1 MKRFAIITAGG
12 IGSRMKSEIPKQF
25 LLLGNI
31 PVLMQTINK
40 FYKFDNRIHIILSL
54 PENFF
59 EYWKNLCEKYNFTV
73 KHQIVAGGKTRFH
86 SVKNAL
92 NTIKEGGVVAVHDG
106 VRPLVNTETI
116 KRTFE
121 TAEKTGNAVAS
132 FDIVFSL
139 RKIAEY
145 DNYAVNRDFYK
156 EIQTPQTYNVIKL
169 QNAYN
174 LEFKEEFT
182 DDASVF
188 EAAGNKINLV
198 TGNRE
203 NIKITSREDLIIAE
217 ALLNS
222 IL

>member
-12 IGSRMKSEIPKQF
+12 TGSRMNSEIPKQF
-25 LLLGNI
+25 LLLANL
-31 PVLMQTINK
+31 PVLMHTINQ
-40 FYKFDNRIHIILSL
+40 FHKFDNRIHIILSL
-54 PENFF
+54 PENSFD
-59 EYWKNLCEKYNFTV
+59 YWKNLCEKYNFTLIH
-73 KHQIVAGGKTRFH
+73 KIVAGGKTRFH

-92 NTIKEGGVVAVHDG
+92 NMIHEDGVVAVHDG
-106 VRPLVNTETI
+106 VRPLVNTGTM

-121 TAEKTGNAVAS
+121 TAEKKGNAVAS
-132 FDIVFSL
+132 YNIFFSL
-139 RKIAEY
+139 RKIIED
-145 DNYAVNRDFYK
+145 DNFAVNRDFYK
-156 EIQTPQTYNVIKL
+156 EIQTPQTFNVFKI
-169 QNAYN
+169 QDAYN
-174 LEFKEEFT
+174 LDFKEEFT

-198 TGNRE
+198 SGNRE